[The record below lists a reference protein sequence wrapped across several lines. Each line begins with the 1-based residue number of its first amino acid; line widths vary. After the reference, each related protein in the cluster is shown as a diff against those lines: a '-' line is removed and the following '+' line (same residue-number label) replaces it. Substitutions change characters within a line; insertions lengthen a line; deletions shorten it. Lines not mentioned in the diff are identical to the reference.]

1 MNCPFCGGEMRK
13 GTLSTDGRTL
23 LRWNGDGESRGLL
36 GVISGKGIIKNARM
50 VNNRCE
56 LVSYICNRCGKLVA
70 DVRVE
75 QM

>member
-1 MNCPFCGGEMRK
+1 MNCPFCGGAMKR
-13 GTLSTDGRTL
+13 GTLSTDSRTL
-23 LRWNGDGESRGLL
+23 LRWNGEGESRGLL
-36 GVISGKGIIKNARM
+36 EVISGKGIIKNAKM

-75 QM
+75 KI